1 MQYFLS
7 VCGSLFV
14 PAAGA
19 IVVEW
24 NVHDPAGQQGA
35 AGTWDTHI
43 MWVLFGC
50 LYPSVTKFSYTFHFL
65 ASEAVS
71 DLV

>member
-1 MQYFLS
+1 MIFS
-7 VCGSLFV
+7 TRG

-43 MWVLFGC
+43 ILDGSAC
-50 LYPSVTKFSYTFHFL
+50 YSLYLPSL
-65 ASEAVS
+65 ADGAC
-71 DLV
+71 